1 MRGLTKKER
10 RAIELEIK
18 KTEFNQ
24 EKLRI
29 IVDHRRYK
37 DFYTVNLT
45 MLDNA
50 KSQILFIPFKTEPD
64 IKRIVEQLKRITPVV
79 TEAAS

>member
-1 MRGLTKKER
+1 MRTLTRKER
-10 RAIELEIK
+10 RAIELELK

-45 MLDNA
+45 ILDNA
-50 KSQILFIPFKTEPD
+50 KSQILFIPLKTEPD

>member
-1 MRGLTKKER
+1 MRTLTRKER
-10 RAIELEIK
+10 RAIELELK

-29 IVDHRRYK
+29 IVDRRRYK

-45 MLDNA
+45 ILDNA